1 MTKKI
6 HKENLDSIAICNE
19 MNDNSRNDKQ
29 QKTDL
34 EMSPFFLV
42 LFMTWCTITPVQ
54 YILTPPPSTMS
65 FFISHIS

>member
-6 HKENLDSIAICNE
+6 HKEIQDSIAICNE

-34 EMSPFFLV
+34 EMSPFFPV

-54 YILTPPPSTMS
+54 YILTPPAHQQCLSS
-65 FFISHIS
+65 